1 MKKYIILIPVYNDW
15 KSVFKLLK
23 EIDFQ
28 VSKWNA
34 DVSILIMNDG
44 STEARPTNEFILKNL
59 KLIRIINIKKN
70 QGHGRSIATGLKF
83 LFEREKF
90 DHVIVMDGD
99 GEDRPEE
106 LNLLF
111 KKSSENRTFT
121 PGVLPLKMLRIVS

>member
-1 MKKYIILIPVYNDW
+1 MKKYIVLIPVYNDW

-59 KLIRIINIKKN
+59 KLIRIINMIKISRN
-70 QGHGRSIATGLKF
+70 I
-83 LFEREKF
+83 
-90 DHVIVMDGD
+90 
-99 GEDRPEE
+99 
-106 LNLLF
+106 N
-111 KKSSENRTFT
+111 
-121 PGVLPLKMLRIVS
+121 

>member
-1 MKKYIILIPVYNDW
+1 MKKYTILIPVYNDW

-23 EIDFQ
+23 EINFQ

-44 STEARPTNEFILKNL
+44 STEPRPTNEFILENL
-59 KLIRIINIKKN
+59 KSITIINMNKN

-90 DHVIVMDGD
+90 YHVIVMDGD
-99 GEDRPEE
+99 
-106 LNLLF
+106 
-111 KKSSENRTFT
+111 
-121 PGVLPLKMLRIVS
+121 